1 MRILHTRVPTILTLA
16 TVATFMLSR
25 CGDGA
30 RSTDTTTAPMLTA
43 EQLQAVSDLRAQALT
58 LFSPL
63 PTKVE
68 HPAGPDTPEK
78 VALGHMLFMDPRL
91 SVDSSIS
98 CNSCHRLDA
107 FGADSEPTST
117 GVEGQKGGRNSPTV
131 YNAALHNLQFWDG
144 RAVDVEQQA
153 GMPVLN
159 PVEMAI
165 PDEQFLVDRLRKA
178 KDYPALFR
186 AAFPGTADPLTYANI
201 REAVGAFER
210 TLVTPSRFDAFLTG
224 DNTAM
229 DSVEMA
235 GLRTFMDVG
244 CATCHNGAAVGGTSL
259 KKFGVHKDY
268 RALTGSPAGDVGRE
282 QVTGDSADRDVFKV
296 PGLRNITRTAPYFH
310 DGRVTELDRAIR
322 VMAEAQLGK
331 ALTAAEVESLRAFLE
346 LLTGERPAFVAADS
360 ALTGRNGSS
369 PMP

>member
-1 MRILHTRVPTILTLA
+1 MHIRPTHVPAILTLA
-16 TVATFMLSR
+16 AVATFLLSR
-25 CGDGA
+25 CGDGGP
-30 RSTDTTTAPMLTA
+30 STDTTATPMLTA
-43 EQLQAVSDLRAQALT
+43 EQLQAVSDLRAQALA

-63 PTKVE
+63 PATVA
-68 HPAGPDTPEK
+68 HPAGPDNAEK
-78 VALGHMLFMDPRL
+78 VALGHRLFMDPGL

-107 FGADSEPTST
+107 FGADDEPTST

-144 RAVDVEQQA
+144 RAADVEQQA

-165 PDEQFLVDRLRKA
+165 PDEQFLVDRLRSA

-201 REAVGAFER
+201 REAIGAFER

-229 DSVEMA
+229 DSMEMA

-310 DGRVTELDRAIR
+310 DGRVNELDKVIR
-322 VMAEAQLGK
+322 VMADVQLGK
-331 ALTAAEVESLRAFLE
+331 ELSDAEVNAIRAFLE
-346 LLTGERPAFVAADS
+346 LLTGEKPAVVEAGAGQVA
-360 ALTGRNGSS
+360 R
-369 PMP
+369 